1 MTLGIVVV
9 SYRCRDLLLQCIESI
24 EEQLP
29 GMLASTVVVDN
40 ASADG
45 SARAVRER
53 WPDVQVIENSRN
65 LGFAAAANVGIRA
78 LSHQTSIC
86 LLNPDATLSDG
97 GLIDA
102 ANYLEEHPEVGILG
116 GRIVNADGSLQA
128 SARAF
133 PGHRNAFFNRHS
145 LTTRFF
151 PNNRISAGYLMT
163 DWPHDAI
170 REVDWVSG
178 AFMVIHRRAIEAA
191 GVFDA
196 GFFFSIEDVDLC
208 RRVRDAGL
216 VVAYFPGATVRH
228 RIGGSSRKAVYRAM
242 AAHHRGMWRYYRK
255 HLRGNFALDA
265 VTAAGI
271 LGRLGLHAGS
281 YAARSGKN
289 RLLGR
294 ENP

>member
-24 EEQLP
+24 EQQLP
-29 GMLASTVVVDN
+29 QVLASTVVVDN
-40 ASADG
+40 ASTDG
-45 SARAVRER
+45 SAGAVRER
-53 WPDVQVIENSRN
+53 WPVVQVIENSRN

-78 LSHQTSIC
+78 LTHHSSIC

-102 ANYLEEHPEVGILG
+102 ANYLEEHPDVGILG

-151 PNNRISAGYLMT
+151 PNNRISADYLMT
-163 DWPHDAI
+163 DWSHDAI
-170 REVDWVSG
+170 RGVDWVSG
-178 AFMVIHRRAIEAA
+178 AFMIIHRRAIEAA
-191 GVFDA
+191 GLFDA

-208 RRVRDAGL
+208 RRVHDAGL
-216 VVAYFPGATVRH
+216 GVAYFPGATVRH

-255 HLRGNFALDA
+255 HLRGNIALDA
-265 VTAAGI
+265 VTAVGI